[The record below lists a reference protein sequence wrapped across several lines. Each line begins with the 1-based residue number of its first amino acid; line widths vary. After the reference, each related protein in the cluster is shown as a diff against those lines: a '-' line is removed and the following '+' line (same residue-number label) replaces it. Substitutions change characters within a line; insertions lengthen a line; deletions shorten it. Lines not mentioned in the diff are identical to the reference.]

1 VRSWLF
7 ALAALMVGA
16 TLAFTDARAR
26 QPETAPAKPL
36 ADLPRSFGEWR
47 ATRDLPIAD
56 RELDL
61 LKLSD
66 YVSRAYASDR
76 PGTGAAFL
84 YIGYYR
90 TQRTGATY
98 HSPLNCLPGTG
109 YQVDKI
115 DYLAVTGVPGAQVK
129 RLIMQKEMQRDVV
142 LYWYQDRGRILTS
155 EYAAKAWLIWD
166 GLWLNRTDGSLVR
179 ILVPAGTG
187 STDAATDA
195 AIRFLSDLWPHLA
208 ERLAAPPRS

>member
-1 VRSWLF
+1 MKSWLF
-7 ALAALMVGA
+7 ALAALMIGA
-16 TLAFTDARAR
+16 TLAFTEARAR
-26 QPETAPAKPL
+26 QPETAPLKPL

-47 ATRDLPIAD
+47 AVRELPIPE

-66 YVSRAYASDR
+66 HVRRAYASDR
-76 PGTGAAFL
+76 PGSREAEL
-84 YIGYYR
+84 YIAYYR
-90 TQRTGATY
+90 SQRTGATY

-109 YQVDKI
+109 YQIDKI
-115 DYLAVTGVPGAQVK
+115 DYLAVPDVPGAQVK

-142 LYWYQDRGRILTS
+142 LYWYQQTGRILTS

-179 ILVPAGTG
+179 VRVPAGTG
-187 STDAATDA
+187 STDAATETA
-195 AIRFLSDLWPHLA
+195 LRFSSDLWPHLA

>member
-1 VRSWLF
+1 MKSWLF
-7 ALAALMVGA
+7 ALAAVMVGA
-16 TLAFTDARAR
+16 TLALTEARAR
-26 QPETAPAKPL
+26 LPEAAAAQPL
-36 ADLPRSFGEWR
+36 ADLPRSFGEWHV
-47 ATRDLPIAD
+47 ARDLPLAQ
-56 RELDL
+56 RELDI

-66 YVSRAYASDR
+66 YVSRLYASDKA
-76 PGTGAAFL
+76 GNGAALL

-90 TQRTGATY
+90 SQRTGATY

-109 YQVDKI
+109 YQIDKI
-115 DYLAVTGVPGAQVK
+115 DYLAVPGVPGAQVK

-166 GLWLNRTDGSLVR
+166 GLWWNRTDGSLVR

-187 STDAATDA
+187 STEAATDSA
-195 AIRFLSDLWPHLA
+195 LRFLSDLWPHLA
-208 ERLAAPPRS
+208 ERLAAPSRS